1 MVYSHNSHNL
11 CCFCAGNSAGQ
22 CIDYVASSGLNNIPH
37 RCVFTVST
45 LPPCVCTATV
55 IPLKQP
61 GWDPECFGASP
72 RYVFFL
78 RNPSVIGSSESST
91 AICVLAHLSIDLNVK
106 ICAKTHQD
114 LLWSCETGRAFIFHF
129 KFGVDDNL
137 EKVAKELPAPAPAW
151 IMNAGCAHTYSH

>member
-1 MVYSHNSHNL
+1 MWNQQGPLCGLQGPQQLRNTLISLKCNLIGGGGGWNVVYSHNSHNL

-37 RCVFTVST
+37 HCVFTVST

-61 GWDPECFGASP
+61 GWDPKCFGASP

-114 LLWSCETGRAFIFHF
+114 LL
-129 KFGVDDNL
+129 
-137 EKVAKELPAPAPAW
+137 
-151 IMNAGCAHTYSH
+151 